1 MFSVILA
8 SSIEKGSANM
18 HTTVK
23 KLTDKKSITLLVFL
37 CAVIYFVSYVT
48 RINYS
53 AVLVEIMK
61 SEGYTK
67 TAASVPLTGLFIVY
81 GAGQLVSGVLG
92 DKLSPEKIIFTGLV
106 TSSAMNIL
114 LPFAPSTRIMTLIW
128 CINGFA
134 QALMWPPLVKILTKY
149 LTGEEYAKNIV
160 YIAFGSSLGTI
171 AVYSAS
177 PIIISLL
184 NWKWVFFSAAIIAL
198 CVAFIWIFTVF
209 GIEKRAIDV
218 EVPQAHASA
227 TNSSVGKTKFSKAAI
242 ILLLLIMI
250 TNIFQGLLRDGI
262 TTWMPT
268 YMADTFGFDS
278 KGAIFT
284 GVALPVASMIISMFT
299 ANLYRRIL
307 KNEAK
312 CTSLFFV
319 ICTACCFT
327 LCLSGAANPAL
338 STVMLMTASAAT
350 HAINFMYTSIAVARF
365 ERFGKTSFV
374 SGAINSSV
382 YIGSA
387 LSTYGIAYI
396 TELFGWQGTMITWF
410 AVSLIGLII
419 CLITIKPF
427 GREL

>member
-1 MFSVILA
+1 M
-8 SSIEKGSANM
+8 EKGSANM

-227 TNSSVGKTKFSKAAI
+227 TNSPVGKTKFSKAAI
-242 ILLLLIMI
+242 MLLLLIMI
-250 TNIFQGLLRDGI
+250 ANIFQGLLRDGI

-350 HAINFMYTSIAVARF
+350 HAVNFMYTSIAVARF

-419 CLITIKPF
+419 CLIAIKPF